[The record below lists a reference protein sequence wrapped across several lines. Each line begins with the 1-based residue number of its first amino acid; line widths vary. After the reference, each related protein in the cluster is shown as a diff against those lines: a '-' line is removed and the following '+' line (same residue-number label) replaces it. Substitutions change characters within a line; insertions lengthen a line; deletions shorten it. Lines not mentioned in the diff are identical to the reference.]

1 MRKKEFLKRLS
12 KGLSDC
18 SRKERNDIL
27 DYYDELIEDTID
39 KTGKSEARVIDDLGS
54 ISEII
59 RKVQPENDK
68 IIYDDPPKCSSKT
81 KKRGFIRTIIAI
93 IFSFIGVIVGIVFVA
108 LMISMVAVFI
118 SMLAGGAVLAYSGF
132 TLFGSSIT
140 VALFRIGTGI
150 LSIGLAFLLMPLL
163 IKIVN
168 LIFKALKKI
177 IGWFGFKER
186 RCRS

>member
-1 MRKKEFLKRLS
+1 MRKKEFMRRLS
-12 KGLSDC
+12 RGLSNC

-39 KTGKSEARVIDDLGS
+39 RTGKSEARVIDDLGS

-59 RKVQPENDK
+59 RKVQPENNK
-68 IIYDDPPKCSSKT
+68 IIYDDPPRCSSRT
-81 KKRGFIRTIIAI
+81 KNRGVIRTIIAI
-93 IFSFIGVIVGIVFVA
+93 IFSFIGFIVGIVFVA

-118 SMLAGGAVLAYSGF
+118 GMLAGGAVLAYNGF
-132 TLFGSSIT
+132 TLFGSSFTI
-140 VALFRIGTGI
+140 ALFRLGAGI

-168 LIFKALKKI
+168 LIFKILKKI
-177 IGWFGFKER
+177 IGWFGFNGR